1 MLQDSKSMLAS
12 KGVLGGLIAL
22 IPIIDQALTLT
33 GVLPVP
39 VLGEAVSVLT
49 GAFGALLGIYG
60 RIKAT
65 KRIK

>member
-33 GVLPVP
+33 GVFPVP
-39 VLGEAVSVLT
+39 VLGEEVSVLT